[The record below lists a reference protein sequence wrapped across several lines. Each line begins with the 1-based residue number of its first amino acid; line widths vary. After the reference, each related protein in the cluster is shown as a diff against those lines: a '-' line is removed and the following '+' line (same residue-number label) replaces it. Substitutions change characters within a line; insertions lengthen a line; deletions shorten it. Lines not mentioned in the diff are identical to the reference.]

1 MKPKQQNIYQN
12 KGKYHKDLTAT
23 QTKNKQTSGRASDQ
37 VVICFSFE
45 SDWL

>member
-12 KGKYHKDLTAT
+12 KGKYHKDLIAT
-23 QTKNKQTSGRASDQ
+23 QTKNKQTSSSDQ